1 MPSKSHRKSHRDS
14 EPSVDFFRQPEAGS
28 NNGVEH
34 PTATDTGEWDVD
46 AMRLENDGPVASTE
60 DAWNLDALRL
70 SQDFDAEVGGK
81 KLLTTVPVRRPK
93 RQEFVRVH
101 HDPAWHL
108 PAALLEVEEDRES
121 YLVVSA
127 LQKALTE
134 EVRPVDLVTA
144 MNRSGLLFLWPVKR
158 AKAGKRAN
166 AWLTSAQAGA
176 RLAQKHWVK
185 VASNHDLAAY
195 EITQAEVHYP
205 DPKWPTDLD
214 FDDLLK
220 LAFKDHVIRDMQHP
234 VLRRLRG
241 EI

>member
-1 MPSKSHRKSHRDS
+1 MPSKSSRDS
-14 EPSVDFFRQPEAGS
+14 EPSADFFRQPEAGS
-28 NNGVEH
+28 SNGAEH
-34 PTATDTGEWDVD
+34 PPATDTGEWDVD
-46 AMRLENDGPVASTE
+46 AMRLANDGPMASTE

-81 KLLTTVPVRRPK
+81 KLLTSVLVRKPK

-101 HDPAWHL
+101 PDPTWHL

-121 YLVVSA
+121 YFVVSA
-127 LQKALTE
+127 LQQALKG
-134 EVRPVDLVTA
+134 EVQPVDLVTA

-158 AKAGKRAN
+158 AKEGKRDN
-166 AWLTSAQAGA
+166 AWLTSAQEGA
-176 RLAQKHWVK
+176 RLAQKYWVK
-185 VASNHDLAAY
+185 VASNRDLAAY
-195 EITQAEVHYP
+195 EITQAAGHYP
-205 DPKWPTDLD
+205 DPGWPVDLV
-214 FDDLLK
+214 FDDLVK

>member
-1 MPSKSHRKSHRDS
+1 MPSKSHRDS
-14 EPSVDFFRQPEAGS
+14 EPSADFFRQPEAGS

-34 PTATDTGEWDVD
+34 PPTTDTGEWDID
-46 AMRLENDGPVASTE
+46 AMRLANDGPMASTE

-81 KLLTTVPVRRPK
+81 KLLTTVSVRKPK

-101 HDPAWHL
+101 PDPAWQL

-121 YLVVSA
+121 YLVAAA
-127 LQKALTE
+127 LQQALKG
-134 EVRPVDLVTA
+134 EVQPVDLVTA

-158 AKAGKRAN
+158 AKEGKRDN

-185 VASNHDLAAY
+185 VASNRDLAAY
-195 EITQAEVHYP
+195 EIIQAAGHYP
-205 DPKWPTDLD
+205 DPEWPADLV
-214 FDDLLK
+214 FDDLVK

>member
-1 MPSKSHRKSHRDS
+1 
-14 EPSVDFFRQPEAGS
+14 
-28 NNGVEH
+28 
-34 PTATDTGEWDVD
+34 
-46 AMRLENDGPVASTE
+46 MRLANDGPLASTE

-81 KLLTTVPVRRPK
+81 KLLTTVSVRRPK

-101 HDPAWHL
+101 PDPSWHL
-108 PAALLEVEEDRES
+108 LAALLEVEEDGES
-121 YLVVSA
+121 YLIVSA
-127 LQKALTE
+127 LQKALAE
-134 EVRPVDLVTA
+134 EVQPVDLVTA

-158 AKAGKRAN
+158 AKGGKRDN

-185 VASNHDLAAY
+185 VASNRDLAAY
-195 EITQAEVHYP
+195 EITEAAGHYP
-205 DPKWPTDLD
+205 DPEWPVDLD
-214 FDDLLK
+214 FDALLK